1 MNLTKNVKYGEYIE
15 TTKFS
20 RLNSIS
26 SIEDNYLEAAAA
38 GVL

>member
-1 MNLTKNVKYGEYIE
+1 MGNIE
-15 TTKFS
+15 TATKFS

-26 SIEDNYLEAAAA
+26 SIEDNYLEAATG